1 MKKFLKFALRSQWKT
16 IVIILFLVILQIFL
30 QIEIINLFK
39 AALAFVEFHK
49 TDYLFNYGK
58 QMLLYTIFSL
68 ILLYAISFL
77 LIRVSSN
84 VAFNTREKLFHILMG
99 LSDDEV
105 NKFKITGLI
114 TRSTRGVY
122 SLQGFITLLF
132 KYLFRIPFVF
142 MAIIIEIALI
152 DGIFA
157 GLFAAFIIILFII
170 LIFKLKQV
178 TTLFFKAKKTYGKL
192 NSLFLC
198 KINNLVYGVSFKKL
212 ESEVEFEDACR
223 ESYDENITYRLS
235 QYYIAPVLLL
245 AVEVI
250 VVLLLAMMVLGY
262 PIGFEAE
269 GVINS
274 VVIIQY
280 ILYFI
285 TTLDCIPMLIELW
298 PRSYATSIRLEE
310 VLSLEDNV
318 IKTTNDNSNSKGI
331 EIIDEDI
338 ADDCIPVDRRAIIG
352 KFNKVLA
359 HHRREVII
367 SIVLVAIST
376 LCLAYAPKVAGNIIN
391 SIIINSESYRNH
403 SLFINVALLFGLYS
417 VGCLFRLPSNR
428 LMTFVGEKISYK
440 LRIDLFEKLDNLDS
454 RFIRENSKG
463 HILSRLNNDLMN
475 VREFIILHISEIFAQ
490 VLIIFFVII
499 LSLTTDWRLSLI
511 YIATLPIYMICFYC
525 IDVKSKGSY
534 ENHKKL
540 LGGMMSYFERSLTN
554 RNTSHEQNFKKINRR
569 VSDNFVKSRNVSN
582 ILLPI
587 ATFLTNLS
595 NIAVY
600 IVGLY
605 FIITNQIQLGTLL
618 AIIIYG
624 QLLTK
629 PLKKLS
635 VAIIF
640 IEISFSSM
648 KRIFNII
655 DFKNEK

>member
-49 TDYLFNYGK
+49 TDYLFDYGK